1 MKGDS
6 KDLKLQIA
14 LVEGELRYSG
24 ENGIR
29 FHPMVVRSL
38 GGTKGEG
45 FAVDA
50 AVAAGFEHTFDLDEI
65 SKAIKAHLDDYE
77 SKGHR
82 GEPFQFSEKKY
93 QINHANLAVVAFV
106 QDEKT
111 KEILQAVYLKVVPA
125 TSQGNR

>member
-1 MKGDS
+1 MSLSFEDVIEPLGCAVGDGGMF
-6 KDLKLQIA
+6 LKISSTGHVDRQPN
-14 LVEGELRYSG
+14 YS
-24 ENGIR
+24 
-29 FHPMVVRSL
+29 
-38 GGTKGEG
+38 
-45 FAVDA
+45 
-50 AVAAGFEHTFDLDEI
+50 